1 MTAVTAYM
9 TAVTACSSHHHCLAA
24 VLGVLLDVLL
34 TKLLSTGRAR
44 DTCGVTRALP
54 FIKARA
60 RGRVSLYHG
69 PGSNIVLIYR

>member
-1 MTAVTAYM
+1 M
-9 TAVTACSSHHHCLAA
+9 
-24 VLGVLLDVLL
+24 LLDVLL

-54 FIKARA
+54 LIKARA

-69 PGSNIVLIYR
+69 PGSNIVLIYRNKDHLSGPVALCVDSQ